1 MVANQV
7 NRVVTRKVPV
17 QTVRYV
23 DEQVVQ
29 QVPVQTVRMIPEE
42 QVRQVPVQTVRKVIE
57 RVENKV
63 PVQVCKFVTEERVE
77 PVSIQ
82 VMKYVTQQQT
92 AQVPRVVEKKVPYTY
107 TMRSPRTVVVRVPL
121 DPCGNP
127 IPAAVSQTSAVGTA
141 PAAVA
146 RPTSAPSPVAP
157 PSLAPTPAV
166 APEAAAAPTKT
177 FSDKSAVSPAAEGWT
192 GSGLQHVDPKQAPA
206 TGNAAGAIRVEK
218 PTDTGNELRSLETI
232 PTPTGKDAAAAPA
245 PAVGQSPTVAPLN
258 LQPQS
263 GPAVEPAPPASDPK
277 DVPASE
283 TSGRLLR
290 IVPPVDS
297 HTT

>member
-1 MVANQV
+1 
-7 NRVVTRKVPV
+7 
-17 QTVRYV
+17 
-23 DEQVVQ
+23 
-29 QVPVQTVRMIPEE
+29 MIPEE

-157 PSLAPTPAV
+157 PSLAPTPAAAP
-166 APEAAAAPTKT
+166 APEAAAAQSKT
-177 FSDKSAVSPAAEGWT
+177 FSDKSAMSPAAEGWT